1 MRSCRSSTISGV
13 VRHLAWLLLVF
24 SWQVAAAQ
32 AQQAP
37 KTDPAEVAAL
47 NTILGRWGKKASSE
61 WNISG
66 EPCSGYAV
74 DKTDWD
80 YYPNINPFIKCD
92 CIDSNNIVCHITKL
106 ALAMNP
112 LSGPLP
118 KELGNLTN
126 LVSLH
131 FTGGLPEE
139 LGNLTKL
146 RQLRASDNGFIGRI
160 PDYLGS
166 TTNLQDIAF
175 QGNSFEGPIPQSLSN
190 QINKLNHLI
199 RRQAYS
205 IMLNCAQF
213 RFLGNN
219 SLTGMLRDD
228 YSFAVD
234 CGSKT
239 ALRGSDNTIYEADPT
254 NLGDASYYVND
265 QTRWGVSSVGNYFQ
279 ATDGNNII
287 SSPQHFQNVVDLELF
302 ETARMSPSSLRY
314 YGLGLENGN
323 YTVVLQFAEFPFPD
337 SQTWLSLGRRV
348 FDIYVQGALKEKDF
362 DIRKT
367 VGGKSFGA
375 VNRSYVA
382 TVSKNFLEIH
392 LFWAGKGTRCIPTQG
407 YYGPMIS
414 ALSVTPNF
422 TPTVRNGVPKRK
434 SKADAIAGISI
445 GAIVLALATIFG
457 LKKNAELYNLVG
469 RPDVFS
475 YAELKLAT
483 ENFSSQNI
491 LGEGG
496 FGPVYKGKL
505 LDGRVIAVKQL
516 SQSSHQGTNQFVTE
530 AATISAV
537 QHRNLVR
544 LHGCC
549 IDSKTPLLVYEYLE
563 NGSLDRA
570 IFGQSRFN
578 LDWAMRFEIIL
589 GIARGLTYL
598 HEESS
603 VRIVHRDIKASNI
616 LLDID
621 LTPNISDFGLA
632 KSYDENQTHVSTGIA
647 GTIGYLAPEY
657 AMRGRLTEK
666 ADVFAFGVVMLETIV
681 GRPNTDNSLEE
692 SKIYLFE
699 WGSTHQRPP
708 MSKVVAMLTG
718 DVDVVKVVT
727 KPSYITEWQLRG
739 GGNCIYKGSTNP
751 EFDRQK
757 EITKDCLHGR

>member
-1 MRSCRSSTISGV
+1 MGGDVGGSALPSTNKFDEKGDGGLPMAHAAMMVALLFSMPRIVSLSPSLPPVALLSTVARHGLLSGAGHHELGVRSAAATVRGSWIDNEETESTTVTREIISMRSCRSSTISGV
-13 VRHLAWLLLVF
+13 VRHLAWLVLVF

-37 KTDPAEVAAL
+37 KTDPAEVAAM

-92 CIDSNNIVCHITKL
+92 CIDSNNTVCHITKL

-112 LSGPLP
+112 LWTTSEGTWEPHQSCLLP
-118 KELGNLTN
+118 R
-126 LVSLH
+126 H

-146 RQLRASDNGFIGRI
+146 RQLYIDSSGFSGPFPSAFWKLQNLKILRASDNGFIGRI

-199 RRQAYS
+199 SRQAYS
-205 IMLNCAQF
+205 IMLNCALF

-219 SLTGMLRDD
+219 SLTGMLPDD
-228 YSFAVD
+228 YSFAID

-265 QTRWGVSSVGNYFQ
+265 QTRWSVSSVGNYFQ

-287 SSPQHFQNVVDLELF
+287 SSPQHFQNVVDSELF
-302 ETARMSPSSLRY
+302 ETERISPSSLRY
-314 YGLGLENGN
+314 YGHGLENGN

-367 VGGKSFGA
+367 AGGKSFGA

-382 TVSKNFLEIH
+382 T
-392 LFWAGKGTRCIPTQG
+392 
-407 YYGPMIS
+407 
-414 ALSVTPNF
+414 
-422 TPTVRNGVPKRK
+422 
-434 SKADAIAGISI
+434 
-445 GAIVLALATIFG
+445 
-457 LKKNAELYNLVG
+457 
-469 RPDVFS
+469 
-475 YAELKLAT
+475 
-483 ENFSSQNI
+483 
-491 LGEGG
+491 
-496 FGPVYKGKL
+496 GKL
-505 LDGRVIAVKQL
+505 PNGRVIAVKQL

-578 LDWAMRFEIIL
+578 LD
-589 GIARGLTYL
+589 
-598 HEESS
+598 
-603 VRIVHRDIKASNI
+603 
-616 LLDID
+616 
-621 LTPNISDFGLA
+621 
-632 KSYDENQTHVSTGIA
+632 
-647 GTIGYLAPEY
+647 
-657 AMRGRLTEK
+657 
-666 ADVFAFGVVMLETIV
+666 
-681 GRPNTDNSLEE
+681 
-692 SKIYLFE
+692 
-699 WGSTHQRPP
+699 
-708 MSKVVAMLTG
+708 
-718 DVDVVKVVT
+718 
-727 KPSYITEWQLRG
+727 
-739 GGNCIYKGSTNP
+739 
-751 EFDRQK
+751 
-757 EITKDCLHGR
+757 